1 MAQKSN
7 LNVAPY
13 YDDFEYG
20 DNFQQVLFRPGFAVQ
35 ARELTQLQS
44 LLKNQ
49 IETSGRH
56 LFKEGAMVVPGQAS
70 FQVLSFVKLETNFN
84 NEGVDVTQYI
94 ADTPVIVTGATS
106 GVKAMVIKSTAATT
120 TDSATLFIT
129 YIQSGTNLTD
139 SAFTAG
145 ENLSA
150 DIGITHTSSYSS
162 NVVSCTVTQG
172 GTGDAVSKGHTAS
185 ATIGEG
191 VYFIRGSYVRV
202 AEETIIVDKYNARFS
217 GRIGLAITETTI
229 TPEADS
235 TLTDNAAGSSNFAA
249 KGAHRLK
256 IEAKLSS
263 LSESST
269 ADDEFVTL
277 LSLRDGHILTAVR
290 ESEFGT
296 IEGTFARRTFD
307 ESGDYTVRPFQFEV
321 QECVTNN
328 ENEGVFE
335 AGSTTHDGNAASTD
349 LLSLKMSPGKAY
361 VKGFELEKLAPT
373 FKDFNKARDYNT
385 VNAGITTFEIGNY
398 VNITNIYGQ
407 PDVAFIS
414 GEASAYKMLEL
425 YDTPTTSRG
434 SSSGTKIGL
443 ARGRTMQYSSGAVG
457 SIESVY
463 RLYIFDIRPFT
474 FLTLTATPSPT
485 LIANH
490 SNGGVQITGVTTG
503 ATGFVFGDGTTG
515 SKVILTNVA
524 GNFQTGEKIKVS
536 DGAEADLIVE
546 DSGNTDLTISSIKIN
561 SFSSV
566 RQFFMDDPDT
576 GQDFSAD
583 VALSTQNTDAS
594 FARLDGTDADLSDSD
609 DLLRMEDGTT
619 VSTSLGDN
627 VSIERGASAGTGSQK
642 KVAALYD
649 SEKNVSIFKM
659 AKRTIKTHLTTNN
672 SGTSDTQFQIRRQYI
687 TNASSLGA
695 ISINGEV
702 NETFVSHSETAYAL
716 TVLTA
721 GVNGSAQQGEIISA
735 GTGFSGAGTGT
746 VTISNVTAL
755 GNGAKVKVIA
765 TLLKTSI
772 NAKSKT
778 VKLCK
783 QLDVKPGAT
792 DAYGTRPT
800 DKSISVGRAD
810 VFKIVG
816 IFDSEDPAVD
826 AVLPVILLSSMINV
840 FTQGEQ
846 IIGQTSGAKARLI
859 NIASPI
865 KYVLQKNSVEFIV
878 GETIKGTDSS
888 ATGVISSLT
897 RGSVPVTSRYL
908 LDTGMRDNFYDFS
921 RIIRRPGSE
930 SPLGRLSVIYDYMEH
945 GPGDV
950 FTADS
955 YIDVANQMDYEDIP
969 IYSASKVDPDDP
981 QPTGQYPLQDVFDF
995 RPRVEDASGTSST
1008 VGVTDE
1014 VTSNTFDF
1022 YHRQFDGTGSSTV
1035 NFPPPGALVQS
1046 DFEYYLPRWTL
1057 VHMTNAGLVVITE
1070 GESAELPKKPK
1081 EPDGMMKLLEIFLPA
1096 YTMRPQVV
1104 RTVKMKNQR
1113 YTMRDIGRLEDRI
1126 ENVEYYT
1133 ALSLLERD
1141 AESFEIQDSNG
1152 LSRFKSGFVVDNF
1165 TGHRVGD
1172 VGHPDYKN
1180 SIDMEAKELRPQHKM
1195 KGITL
1200 TESVSTDVERA
1211 GSGYSKTGDIISL
1224 PYTEV
1229 LLDEQP
1235 YATRIER
1242 LTPVLLSNWV
1252 GDLSITPT
1260 SDEWFETEIAP
1271 ALVVNVDGNFDT
1283 VFNNNRNAIGT
1294 IWNAWQTQ
1302 WSGVTS
1308 SRQSSGVEGA
1318 NTVTR
1323 AIQTTRTDLRRTGMR
1338 TDVVQKIDM
1347 ESQGSKVIARAVIP
1361 YIRSR
1366 NIAFEGHG
1374 FYPNTRVYAFFDN
1387 KAVSKYCTPGVGY
1400 STNDESIV
1408 QGVAMVISA
1417 SGLIKGTFQIPN
1429 PLAAGNPVWQSGE
1442 LQFRLTSSDTNTTS
1456 IDPATAGETIYYAKG
1471 ILETEQETIL
1481 AVRNAEV
1488 VRRSVSENTSRS
1500 SSTSQILSVSPNV
1513 AAATDGDD
1521 GWDGDGGTDP
1531 LAQTFFIEELPV
1543 AVDTT
1548 SEGTQQT
1555 PGVFITSI
1563 DIFFAEKD
1571 DLLQTSL
1578 EIRNV
1583 VNGTPGT
1590 KVIPFGRVA
1599 KQPSEINLSQTAT
1612 VATTY
1617 TFPSPVYLMN
1627 NTEYCFVMKSHSPN
1641 HKVWISRM
1649 GETEIGGSRQVS
1661 KQPHSGV
1668 MFKSHNNRT
1677 WAPSLM
1683 EDVKYVMRRAKFDIG
1698 TPGVVDLINSDVEV
1712 KALQDNPLTFENG
1725 STTLRVKQPDHHMY
1739 STANNVTISGV
1750 KSNAVTTL
1758 NGAISPESTSFLL
1771 ASNSDFDDTTGK
1783 FAYDASSDWYIKI
1796 DDEILKYNTI
1806 TTAGVSG
1813 VTRGM
1818 DNTTAASHADGT
1830 EVELYMIHKVPFT
1843 NINKTHTALS
1853 NITIDSYTVT
1863 LLVAPSISGG
1873 VTTAENGGSMVTA
1886 SQNAIYNTCQP
1897 NISTLAV
1904 DGTAISAKLQ
1914 PTTGTS
1920 ASGTEV
1926 SFTKTTLSN
1935 ASVMTLQEN
1944 FELDATQM
1952 VCSLINETNEL
1963 SGSKSLI
1970 MPLTLTSNNS
1980 YVSPIIDAQRMSFVA
1995 VANRIN
2001 AIDDSTD
2008 VYPTSDFVASTD
2020 PEGDNNSAIYMT
2032 KKVTLE
2038 NPATALRVFFAGYRH
2053 TSATIQVMYKILR
2066 TDDASD
2072 FDDLGW
2078 TNFNSTGATD
2088 TVTNPSLTY
2097 DDLQQ
2102 YKFTAGVKDDG
2113 TDSSLDEFI
2122 SFSIKIVMKGTNS
2135 SQPIRIKD
2143 LRCIALAT

>member
-13 YDDFEYG
+13 YDDFNSG
-20 DNFQQVLFRPGFAVQ
+20 DNFHQILFRPGFAVQ

-49 IETSGRH
+49 IEVGGRH

-70 FQVLSFVKLETNFN
+70 FQQVSFVKLETNFN
-84 NEGVDVTQYI
+84 NEGVDVTQYV
-94 ADTPVIVTGATS
+94 ADTPVILTGATS
-106 GVKAMVIKSTAATT
+106 GVKAKVILAAAATS
-120 TDSATLFIT
+120 DDPATLFVHYT
-129 YIQSGTNLTD
+129 QTGTDNSTLIF
-139 SAFTAG
+139 SNG

-150 DIGITHTSSYSS
+150 NVGITHTTSYG
-162 NVVSCTVTQG
+162 NDVVSCTTVAS
-172 GTGDAVSKGHTAS
+172 DAVGKSSS
-185 ATIGEG
+185 ATVGEG
-191 VYFIRGSYVRV
+191 VYFIRGTYVT
-202 AEETIIVDKYNARFS
+202 AEETIIVDKYSALFS
-217 GRIGLAITETTI
+217 GRIGLTISETTI

-256 IEAKLSS
+256 INAVLGY
-263 LSESST
+263 LSEAST
-269 ADDEFVTL
+269 ADGEFVQL
-277 LSLRDGHILTAVR
+277 MKVDNGVVLSQVR

-296 IEGTFARRTFD
+296 IEDTFARRTFD
-307 ESGDYTVRPFQFEV
+307 ESGDYTVRPFQFEIE
-321 QECVTNN
+321 ECITVN

-335 AGSTTHDGNAASTD
+335 AGTTTHDGNPASAD

-361 VKGFELEKLAPT
+361 VKGYELEKLAPT
-373 FKDFNKARDYNT
+373 FKDLNKSRDFNT

-398 VNITNIYGQ
+398 VNVTNIYGQ
-407 PDVAFIS
+407 PDVAFVT
-414 GEASAYKMLEL
+414 GEATAYKMLEL
-425 YDTPTTSRG
+425 FDTPTTSRG
-434 SSSGTKIGL
+434 ASAGTKIGL
-443 ARGRTMQYSSGAVG
+443 ARARTMQYSSGTIGAP
-457 SIESVY
+457 EAVY

-474 FLTLTATPSPT
+474 FLTLSATPSPT
-485 LIANH
+485 LITNH

-546 DSGNTDLTISSIKIN
+546 DSGNTDLTISSIKVN
-561 SFSSV
+561 SFSNV

-594 FARLDGTDADLSDSD
+594 FIVLDGTDADLANSD

-627 VSIERGASAGTGSQK
+627 AAIERGAAAGTGSQK
-642 KVAALYD
+642 KIAALND

-672 SGTSDTQFQIRRQYI
+672 SGTSDTQFQIRRQFV

-702 NETFVSHSETAYAL
+702 NETFLAHSEVNYVMTI
-716 TVLTA
+716 LTA
-721 GVNGSAQQGEIISA
+721 GVNGSAQQGDIISC

-755 GNGAKVKVIA
+755 GNGAKVKIIA

-772 NAKSKT
+772 NAKGKT

-783 QLDVKPGAT
+783 QLNVNPGAT

-800 DKSISVGRAD
+800 DKTISIGRGD

-816 IFDSEDPAVD
+816 VFDSEDTGTD
-826 AVLPVILLSSMINV
+826 AAIPLLNLSSTVNV

-846 IIGQTSGAKARLI
+846 IIGQSSGAKARLI
-859 NIASPI
+859 NISSPI
-865 KYVLQKNSVEFIV
+865 KYVLQKNSKEFTS

-888 ATGVISSLT
+888 ATGVISKIT
-897 RGSVPVTSRYL
+897 RGSSVVTSRYL

-921 RIIRRPGSE
+921 RLVRRPGSE
-930 SPLGRLSVIYDYMEH
+930 SPLGRLTVIYDYMEH
-945 GPGDV
+945 GPGEV
-950 FTADS
+950 FTVDS
-955 YIDVANQMDYEDIP
+955 YVDVADQMDYEDIP

-1014 VTSNTFDF
+1014 VTSNTLDF

-1057 VHMTNAGLVVITE
+1057 VHMNKEGELVVTE
-1070 GESAELPKKPK
+1070 GESSELPKKPK
-1081 EPDGMMKLLEIFLPA
+1081 DPDGMMKLLEIFLPA
-1096 YTMRPQVV
+1096 YTIRPQVV
-1104 RTVKMKNQR
+1104 VSSKVKNQR
-1113 YTMRDIGRLEDRI
+1113 YTMKDIGRLEDRI

-1180 SIDMEAKELRPQHKM
+1180 SIDMSDKELRPQHKM

-1200 TESVSTDVERA
+1200 LEEVTTDVERA
-1211 GSGYSKTGDIISL
+1211 GSGYNRTGDLITL
-1224 PYTEV
+1224 PYSEV
-1229 LLDEQP
+1229 TLDEQP
-1235 YATRIER
+1235 YATRLER
-1242 LTPVLLSNWV
+1242 VTPVLLSNWV
-1252 GDLSITPT
+1252 GDIALTPAT
-1260 SDEWFETEIAP
+1260 DEWFESETAP
-1271 ALVVNVDGNFDT
+1271 ALVINTEGNFDT
-1283 VFNNNRNAIGT
+1283 VFNNNKNSIGT
-1294 IWNAWQTQ
+1294 VWNAWQTQ

-1308 SRQSSGVEGA
+1308 SRQGVSTEGGM
-1318 NTVTR
+1318 TVTR
-1323 AIQTTRTDLRRTGMR
+1323 AIQTTRTDLARTGMR

-1347 ESQGSKVIARAVIP
+1347 ESQGSKVIARALIP

-1366 NIAFEGHG
+1366 NVVWEGSG

-1387 KAVSKYCTPGVGY
+1387 RAVSKYCTPALGF

-1408 QGVAMVISA
+1408 QGSAMVTSA
-1417 SGLIKGTFQIPN
+1417 SGKTKGTFQIPD
-1429 PLAAGNPVWQSGE
+1429 PLTAGNPTWQSGE

-1456 IDPATAGETIYYAKG
+1456 IDPSTAGETIYYAKG

-1481 AVRNAEV
+1481 AIRNAEV
-1488 VRRSVSENTSRS
+1488 VRRTVTENTSRS
-1500 SSTSQILSVSPNV
+1500 STSSRVTSRSQIDP
-1513 AAATDGDD
+1513 GDD
-1521 GWDGDGGTDP
+1521 DGNDSGDP
-1531 LAQTFFIEELPV
+1531 LAQTFFIEEIP
-1543 AVDTT
+1543 APSTAA
-1548 SEGTQQT
+1548 SAKAP

-1563 DIFFAEKD
+1563 DLFHGEKD
-1571 DLLQTSL
+1571 EQDCVTV

-1583 VNGTPGT
+1583 VNGVPGP
-1590 KVIPFGRVA
+1590 KILPFGRVV
-1599 KQPSEINLSQTAT
+1599 KEPSEINLSETAT
-1612 VATTY
+1612 TATKY
-1617 TFPSPVYLMN
+1617 TFPSPVFLMN
-1627 NTEYCFVMKSHSPN
+1627 NTEYCFVVKANVPT

-1649 GETEIGGSRQVS
+1649 GETELGGSRQVS
-1661 KQPHSGV
+1661 KQPHIGV
-1668 MFKSHNNRT
+1668 LFKGHNNRT
-1677 WAPSLM
+1677 WAPSLT
-1683 EDVKYVMRRAKFDIG
+1683 EDLKFVMRRALFDIG
-1698 TPGVVDLINSDVEV
+1698 TPGVVNLVNDDVDTV
-1712 KALQDNPLTFENG
+1712 KLQTNPLTFENA
-1725 STTLRVKQPDHHMY
+1725 STTLRIKQADHHMY
-1739 STANNVTISGV
+1739 STSNNVTITGVLSG
-1750 KSNAVTTL
+1750 AVTTL
-1758 NGAISPESTSFLL
+1758 NGAISSESTSFLL
-1771 ASNSDFDDTTGK
+1771 TSNEDFDDTSGK
-1783 FAYDASSDWYIKI
+1783 FAYDSSSDWYIKI

-1818 DNTTAASHADGT
+1818 DNTTATSHADGAS
-1830 EVELYMIHKVPFT
+1830 VELYMIHKVPFT
-1843 NINKTHTALS
+1843 DINKIHTAIA
-1853 NITIDSYTVT
+1853 NITMDSYTVT
-1863 LLVAPSISGG
+1863 LSNAPSISGG
-1873 VTTAENGGSMVTA
+1873 VTSAENGGSSVIAT
-1886 SQNAIYNTCQP
+1886 QNAIYNTCQP
-1897 NISTLAV
+1897 SVSTLAV
-1904 DGTAISAKLQ
+1904 DQTEVVTKLQ

-1926 SFTKTTLSN
+1926 SFTQPAASKALS
-1935 ASVMTLQEN
+1935 MTLQEN
-1944 FELDATQM
+1944 LELDATQM

-1963 SGSKSLI
+1963 SGSKSLTI
-1970 MPLTLTSNNS
+1970 PITLTSSNS
-1980 YVSPIIDAQRMSFVA
+1980 YVSPIIDATRMSLIA
-1995 VANRIN
+1995 VANRVN
-2001 AIDDSTD
+2001 KIDEASD
-2008 VYPTSDFVASTD
+2008 VYPTTDFVASTD

-2038 NPATALRVFFAGYRH
+2038 NPATALRVFFAAYRH
-2053 TSATIQVMYKILR
+2053 TTATVKVMYKILR

-2078 TNFNSTGATD
+2078 TNFNTTGTTD
-2088 TVTNPSLTY
+2088 TVTNPSLTR

-2122 SFSIKIVMKGTNS
+2122 SFSIKIVMQGTDS
-2135 SQPIRIKD
+2135 AQPVRIKD